1 MKVNDK
7 VKVHMYSFGKEIET
21 RIYDQIFTVYEK
33 DGKLGIDYNTEKSPY
48 TCNGDIFTPFE
59 TFSNTVV
66 FENIETGEKYHYS
79 NVKNGIE
86 TIS

>member
-7 VKVHMYSFGKEIET
+7 VKVHMFSFGKEIKT

-33 DGKLGIDYNTEKSPY
+33 DGKLGIDYNTEKCPY

-59 TFSNTVV
+59 VFASTVI
-66 FENIETGEKYHYS
+66 FENVDTGEKYHYS
-79 NVKNGIE
+79 NIKNEIE